1 MQSKYTALLIGRFQP
16 FHIGHLNSLWKILE
30 KYDVNNIKIIV
41 ARKENSR
48 LDSNPIPLDV
58 TIDNISKGL
67 EMIYGEKYNI
77 EVYGIYYKN
86 LIDLFVKIGNI
97 LNYNKWKTDYI
108 INTGDIKRL
117 IMFKIVRIFY
127 KIIYDIDLKVI
138 YSPRI
143 ISGKEIRENLR
154 NGNIKYVKYI
164 VYPEKEII
172 NYIMHPP
179 GFEPGSRAWKARI
192 LPLDDG
198 CNIYS

>member
-16 FHIGHLNSLWKILE
+16 FHIGHLDGLWKILE
-30 KYDVNNIKIIV
+30 KYDINNIKIIV
-41 ARKENSR
+41 ARNENSR

-67 EMIYGEKYNI
+67 EMIYREKYNI

-143 ISGKEIRENLR
+143 ISGREIRENLR
-154 NGNIKYVKYI
+154 NGNIEYSKYV

-172 NYIMHPP
+172 NYICTRRDLNP
-179 GFEPGSRAWKARI
+179 GRGLGRPASFH
-192 LPLDDG
+192 
-198 CNIYS
+198 

>member
-1 MQSKYTALLIGRFQP
+1 MQNKYTALLIGRFQP
-16 FHIGHLNSLWKILE
+16 FHIGHLNSLLEILE
-30 KYDVNNIKIIV
+30 KYDINNIKIIV
-41 ARKENSR
+41 VRNENSR
-48 LDSNPIPLDV
+48 LYNNPIPLDV
-58 TIDNISKGL
+58 TIDNILKGL
-67 EMIYGEKYNI
+67 ERIYREKYNI

-97 LNYNKWKTDYI
+97 FNYNKLKTDYI
-108 INTGDIKRL
+108 INTSDIKRL
-117 IMFKIVRIFY
+117 IMFKIARIFY
-127 KIIYDIDLKVI
+127 KIIYGINFKVI

-154 NGNIKYVKYI
+154 NGNIEYSKYI

-172 NYIMHPP
+172 SYIMHPP

>member
-1 MQSKYTALLIGRFQP
+1 MQRKYVALLIGRFQP
-16 FHIGHLNSLWKILE
+16 FHIGHLGGLWGILE
-30 KYDVNNIKIIV
+30 YYDVENIKIIV
-41 ARKENSR
+41 VRKENYK
-48 LDSNPIPLDV
+48 LDNDPIPLNV
-58 TIDNISKGL
+58 TMDNILKGL
-67 EMIYGEKYNI
+67 GMIYGKKYNI

-86 LIDLFVKIGNI
+86 LIDLLVKIGSI
-97 LNYNKWKTDYI
+97 INYNKYKDYVI
-108 INTGDIKRL
+108 TTSDIKRL
-117 IMFKIVRIFY
+117 IIFKMARIYYKIVYGIN
-127 KIIYDIDLKVI
+127 LKVI
-138 YSPRI
+138 YNRRI

-154 NGNIKYVKYI
+154 NGNMEYSKYM

>member
-1 MQSKYTALLIGRFQP
+1 MQSKYTALLIGRFQS
-16 FHIGHLNSLWKILE
+16 FHIGHLDGLLEILE
-30 KYDVNNIKIIV
+30 KYGVNNIKIIV
-41 ARKENSR
+41 VRKENSR
-48 LDSNPIPLDV
+48 LDSNPIPLNV

-67 EMIYGEKYNI
+67 ERIYEKKYNI

-108 INTGDIKRL
+108 INTSDIKRL
-117 IMFKIVRIFY
+117 IMFKIAGIFY
-127 KIIYDIDLKVI
+127 KIIYGINFKVI

-154 NGNIKYVKYI
+154 NGNIEYSKYI
-164 VYPEKEII
+164 VYPEEEII
-172 NYIMHPP
+172 SYIMHPP

>member
-1 MQSKYTALLIGRFQP
+1 MQRKYVALLIGRFQP
-16 FHIGHLNSLWKILE
+16 FHIGHLGGLWRILE
-30 KYDVNNIKIIV
+30 YYDVEKIKIIV
-41 ARKENSR
+41 VRKENSKV
-48 LDSNPIPLDV
+48 DNDPIPLNV
-58 TIDNISKGL
+58 TMDNILKGL
-67 EMIYGEKYNI
+67 GMIYGKEYNI

-97 LNYNKWKTDYI
+97 INNNEEKDYVI
-108 INTGDIKRL
+108 TTSDKKRL
-117 IMFKIVRIFY
+117 IMFKIAGIFY
-127 KIIYDIDLKVI
+127 KIVHSINLKVI
-138 YSPRI
+138 YNHRI

-154 NGNIKYVKYI
+154 KGNMEYGKYI
-164 VYPEKEII
+164 VYLEKEII